1 VVDDGDS
8 EGVTDW
14 EGVFEGVWLGVGV
27 GVRAMEGV
35 WEREAPK
42 LGWAL
47 GVGVKEG
54 VRQKPVQG
62 LAGPRRRRRAERR
75 SAWGGQSPAARM
87 VGTNRVQ
94 GR

>member
-1 VVDDGDS
+1 MPSGQRRPNAHPQLPLTDSGSTVSVVVDDGER

-42 LGWAL
+42 LGLAL

-54 VRQKPVQG
+54 VRQKPYRGWQ
-62 LAGPRRRRRAERR
+62 
-75 SAWGGQSPAARM
+75 PAPQKE
-87 VGTNRVQ
+87 G
-94 GR
+94 